1 MPATALP
8 RSRRAIV
15 TRPARDAAQWV
26 NDLQARG
33 VAAVALPLIAIGPA
47 TQPALQAALAEA
59 RADPARWRALMFV
72 SGNAVHY
79 FFAPDAGG
87 APGPSASA
95 LAAGRT
101 TRAWAPGPGTRQA
114 LLDAG
119 IAAGAIDSPA
129 PDAAQF
135 DSEALWQQ
143 VQHQIRAGDRVLI
156 VRGTTPEAAAGPAA
170 AAGRGRDWLA
180 RQIEAAGGQVDF
192 VAVYERGAPRLDAQQ
207 LALAR
212 QAAGDGSI
220 WLLSSSEAIA
230 HLSAAVP
237 GQDWRHA
244 CALCTHP
251 RIAQAAR
258 ALGFGAVNECRPAFG
273 DVVASIESLHE
284 L

>member
-1 MPATALP
+1 MPAALP
-8 RSRRAIV
+8 RRAIV

-26 NDLQARG
+26 ADLQQRG
-33 VAAVALPLIAIGPA
+33 VPAVALPLIAIGPA
-47 TQPALQAALAEA
+47 TQPALQAALQQA
-59 RADPARWRALMFV
+59 RADLGRWRALMFV

-79 FFAPDAGG
+79 FFASE
-87 APGPSASA
+87 SAAALDPPALSA
-95 LAAGRT
+95 IK

-114 LLDAG
+114 LRDAG
-119 IAAGAIDSPA
+119 VAAAAIDSPA

-143 VQHQIRAGDRVLI
+143 VQAQVRPGDRVLI
-156 VRGTTPEAAAGPAA
+156 VRGTTPEAAAGPGAA
-170 AAGRGRDWLA
+170 GGRGRDWLA

-192 VAVYERGAPRLDAQQ
+192 VAVYERGAPRLDAAQ

-212 QAAGDGSI
+212 QAAHDGSV

-237 GQDWRHA
+237 GQDWQRAH
-244 CALCTHP
+244 ALCTHP
-251 RIAQAAR
+251 RIAEAAR
-258 ALGFGAVNECRPAFG
+258 TLGFGVVNECRPALS

-284 L
+284 F

>member
-1 MPATALP
+1 MPATTLP
-8 RSRRAIV
+8 RRRAIV

-26 NDLQARG
+26 ADLQARG

-79 FFAPDAGG
+79 FFAPEAG
-87 APGPSASA
+87 APPGPSASA

-101 TRAWAPGPGTRQA
+101 TRAWAPGSGTRQA
-114 LLDAG
+114 LLDVG

-156 VRGTTPEAAAGPAA
+156 VRGTTPEAAASPAA

-258 ALGFGAVNECRPAFG
+258 ALGFGTVNECRPAFG